1 MIDTTRPR
9 RSVLYMP
16 ASNRRALEKAR
27 QLAVDGIIMDL
38 EDAVAPAT
46 KVAARDNIADAL
58 AIGGYGDREL
68 AIRVNPLATPW
79 GHDDLVFAATAGAH
93 AVVIPKVESA
103 DRLRQAAAVLTAAGA
118 PPELAIW
125 AMMETPMGMLNAAE
139 IAASGGRLQL
149 LVMGTSDLISDL
161 RGRPQADRL
170 GLVTGL
176 GLCLLAAR
184 AHGLAILDGV
194 HLDLDDS
201 EGFAAQCRQGRDFG
215 FDGKT
220 LIHPKTIAVA
230 NQVFGPSAETL
241 AWSRRIIAA
250 HAAAL
255 EAGQGMA
262 VVDGQLIENLH
273 VAEAQHMVAL
283 ADRITAAATA
293 ADCG

>member
-1 MIDTTRPR
+1 
-9 RSVLYMP
+9 
-16 ASNRRALEKAR
+16 
-27 QLAVDGIIMDL
+27 
-38 EDAVAPAT
+38 
-46 KVAARDNIADAL
+46 
-58 AIGGYGDREL
+58 
-68 AIRVNPLATPW
+68 
-79 GHDDLVFAATAGAH
+79 
-93 AVVIPKVESA
+93 
-103 DRLRQAAAVLTAAGA
+103 
-118 PPELAIW
+118 
-125 AMMETPMGMLNAAE
+125 MMETPMGMLNAAE